1 MTLPNSFKRCCLQ
14 FRQNSNRRYISSDG
28 ITFSEVEIIDTWHES
43 GYNQILQHSSQSGT
57 TEYRHLR
64 VFICKG
70 NVTVYIPTSSA
81 HKHYLISC
89 IGELRIQTQIGGHVK
104 MNTEMNLR
112 FHKRQQISG
121 TDERLLASQ
130 NDSALWRQNM
140 YMGRACAITSYEVQ
154 AKQSIICSITVQ
166 AILLTFSCRL
176 MSPVSLY
183 LVRTVIL
190 KYRPLGCSGINFGK
204 INGFFQLTTHIHVS
218 LSQM

>member
-1 MTLPNSFKRCCLQ
+1 
-14 FRQNSNRRYISSDG
+14 
-28 ITFSEVEIIDTWHES
+28 
-43 GYNQILQHSSQSGT
+43 
-57 TEYRHLR
+57 
-64 VFICKG
+64 
-70 NVTVYIPTSSA
+70 
-81 HKHYLISC
+81 
-89 IGELRIQTQIGGHVK
+89 
-104 MNTEMNLR
+104 
-112 FHKRQQISG
+112 
-121 TDERLLASQ
+121 
-130 NDSALWRQNM
+130 M

-218 LSQM
+218 LSQMWATGSISQQVTTTLGLALQFFSVQILGESLGLRAIYISPYMTTFDPECGYIYVIYTFVCFLKTTVIYVDEIYTDWQRV